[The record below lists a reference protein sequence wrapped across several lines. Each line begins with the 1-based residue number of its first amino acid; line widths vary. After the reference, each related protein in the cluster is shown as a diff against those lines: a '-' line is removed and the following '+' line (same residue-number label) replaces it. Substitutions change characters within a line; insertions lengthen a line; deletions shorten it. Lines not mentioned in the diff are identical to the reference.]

1 MTNRPPRP
9 PVLRLALCL
18 ALCFAAV
25 TLARAQTDEPAGL
38 PAALRSALLR
48 HPALAG
54 KQAQVRAKAAAADSA
69 RAQRY
74 PTLSA
79 SAGTGQSAG
88 YSGASTVTLRA
99 QQPLWAFGRIDS
111 AIAYADQDIQA
122 QQADAW
128 STRRQVLEE
137 TAVAY
142 ATVQSVRERLGV
154 AQQSVARHVELQ
166 QQIRRRADGGLA
178 SAVDVSMA
186 QTRLLQA
193 LAQRESAASDL
204 RSAQASLLALTQELV
219 DSELPVP
226 PGSTELPGEQ
236 AVREQ
241 VLAQSA
247 ALRYREAQLALA
259 LADVQRERNAA
270 MPTVMLE
277 AARNQVSGLPNQN
290 SSNTLTLVVQGS
302 LDGMGLISRGRQ
314 QAALERVEAA
324 RQDLAQQQHEQDIQL
339 RQLLDRR
346 ASDQTLLA
354 GYAESVAALD
364 GTLASFRRQYE
375 SGYKSWLDVL
385 NAVRELADQQLQQVQ
400 VQASWRVNSLRL
412 AARMGR
418 LDEPTGSPP
427 APQDSR

>member
-1 MTNRPPRP
+1 MTNRNH
-9 PVLRLALCL
+9 RLTALCL
-18 ALCFAAV
+18 AMF
-25 TLARAQTDEPAGL
+25 LALPVQVRAQASEAAGL
-38 PAALRSALLR
+38 PAALRSALQY

-54 KQAQVRAKAAAADSA
+54 KQAQVRAKSAAADSA

-79 SAGTGQSAG
+79 SAGAGQSGG
-88 YSGASTVTLRA
+88 YSGASNIVLRA

-111 AIAYADQDIQA
+111 AIAYADQDMQT

-128 STRRQVLEE
+128 STRRQLLEE

-142 ATVQSVRERLGV
+142 ANAQGARERLGV
-154 AQQSVARHVELQ
+154 AEQSVSRHLELQ

-193 LAQRESAASDL
+193 RAQRESSAADL
-204 RSAQASLLALTQELV
+204 RNAEASLLALTQEPV
-219 DSELPVP
+219 ASDLPVSAA
-226 PGSTELPGEQ
+226 STELPGEE

-247 ALRYREAQLALA
+247 ALHSREALLSLAQ
-259 LADVQRERNAA
+259 ADVQRERSAA

-277 AARNQVSGLPNQN
+277 VARNQVAGVPNQV
-290 SSNTLTLVVQGS
+290 SSNTLNIVVQGS
-302 LDGMGLISRGRQ
+302 LDGMGLATRGRQ

-324 RQDLAQQQHEQDIQL
+324 RQDLAQQRHEQDIQV

-346 ASDQTLLA
+346 ASDAALLA

-385 NAVRELADQQLQQVQ
+385 NAVRELADQQQQQ
-400 VQASWRVNSLRL
+400 AQARASWRVNSLRL

-418 LDEPTGSPP
+418 LDEPAGALPT
-427 APQDSR
+427 PQEP